1 MYEQHESCTF
11 TDTLLGF
18 LMYMYKIKDHGS
30 KIIAA
35 WLIPVYQETYI
46 TTRLHKKKKPVS
58 MLFIWENV
66 SGES

>member
-1 MYEQHESCTF
+1 MYQQHESCTF
-11 TDTLLGF
+11 TATLLGF
-18 LMYMYKIKDHGS
+18 LEYMYKIKDHGLR
-30 KIIAA
+30 IAA

-46 TTRLHKKKKPVS
+46 TTRLHKRKPVS

>member
-18 LMYMYKIKDHGS
+18 LEYMYKIMDWELRLDWS
-30 KIIAA
+30 
-35 WLIPVYQETYI
+35 QF
-46 TTRLHKKKKPVS
+46 TRKPTLLQDYTKKKPVS
-58 MLFIWENV
+58 MLFIRENV